1 MAREKKSKE
10 SKKPFNHVLEVQN
23 SVIDIRDL
31 FKKIDARV
39 KEKQEAK
46 NG

>member
-1 MAREKKSKE
+1 MAKEKNKE
-10 SKKPFNHVLEVQN
+10 KAKKPFNHVLEVQN

-39 KEKQEAK
+39 KEKAEEK